1 MPSWIIH
8 TAEYDVDTAALLRR
22 RLLAAHAPFALG
34 EAAMGCA
41 VTIEGAKGAELLAEA
56 LCGVLCRDLLVFA
69 LSAMADGTP
78 FSLEEKRSLVLSA
91 ARAARSQEDTT
102 LLKRQLTAYLR
113 RENRLCLEGY
123 MRFRME
129 GTLLFWE
136 LCIEQAAGQLL
147 LQKEYGE
154 LISLLQGYVQE
165 QPDKLEELQL
175 CLHEDGS
182 CTLTDKEALCIEYAD
197 PSQEG
202 LVSLLVSMA
211 PRHLTVYDLAGP
223 GHQGLVDTLLQV
235 FSGRISL
242 YT

>member
-56 LCGVLCRDLLVFA
+56 LC
-69 LSAMADGTP
+69 GTP

-136 LCIEQAAGQLL
+136 LCIEQAAAQLL

-223 GHQGLVDTLLQV
+223 GQQGLVETLLQV

>member
-56 LCGVLCRDLLVFA
+56 LCEVLCRDLLVFA

-136 LCIEQAAGQLL
+136 LCIEQAAAQLL

-175 CLHEDGS
+175 YLHEDGS